1 MASLAN
7 GGLRRHLG
15 FHVLST
21 EERGSRTDT
30 RRGGLVGM
38 GQPAWALL
46 CPVSANLVPRFVFC
60 ILGHLLLQLLWTLDV
75 VIPATKLRGLYA

>member
-38 GQPAWALL
+38 G
-46 CPVSANLVPRFVFC
+46 
-60 ILGHLLLQLLWTLDV
+60 
-75 VIPATKLRGLYA
+75 